1 MHQKQPAPDSAHGLC
16 IWRKSRSFVSLSVVM
31 KLLGRLCVLML
42 LTCLWV
48 APADAQ
54 FRRAK
59 AKPVRQEES
68 PLSAEIA
75 KLLAEAKSLQAQYK
89 ESEALAKYEL
99 VLAKAPATYEALWRA
114 AVLSVRIG
122 SRYTDETRKIAYFS
136 AARLYSSRALV
147 VRPEG
152 AESNYAEAL
161 ALANQATLLTA
172 RARLLAYREMRPYIF
187 KAVAVRPDYADALQ
201 LLGRWHFRVDH
212 YNILERIFSRLFLGG
227 TPDEANSNAAIEA
240 LTKAHKL
247 EPQRIQFAYD
257 LARIHIAEKQ
267 RTRAVA
273 VLQDAIE
280 ITPVTAEELEISRRC
295 RKLLVQL
302 NRKMLK
308 QVHSHLREIE

>member
-1 MHQKQPAPDSAHGLC
+1 M
-16 IWRKSRSFVSLSVVM
+16 
-31 KLLGRLCVLML
+31 
-42 LTCLWV
+42 
-48 APADAQ
+48 
-54 FRRAK
+54 
-59 AKPVRQEES
+59 
-68 PLSAEIA
+68 
-75 KLLAEAKSLQAQYK
+75 QAQYK
-89 ESEALAKYEL
+89 ESEALAKYESI
-99 VLAKAPATYEALWRA
+99 LAKAPATYEALWRA

-187 KAVAVRPDYADALQ
+187 KAVAVRPDFTDALQ

-227 TPDEANSNAAIEA
+227 TPDEASSDAAIEA
-240 LTKAHKL
+240 LTRAHEL

-267 RTRAVA
+267 RTRAIA
-273 VLQDAIE
+273 VLQDAME

>member
-1 MHQKQPAPDSAHGLC
+1 
-16 IWRKSRSFVSLSVVM
+16 M
-31 KLLGRLCVLML
+31 KLLVRLCVLVL
-42 LTCLWV
+42 LTGLWA
-48 APADAQ
+48 APAEAQ
-54 FRRAK
+54 FWRTRP
-59 AKPVRQEES
+59 KPTPQVES
-68 PLSAEIA
+68 PLSAEIT
-75 KLLAEAKSLQAQYK
+75 KLLAEAKSLQDQYK
-89 ESEALAKYEL
+89 ESEALARYEL

-122 SRYTDETRKIAYFS
+122 ARYTDETRKIAYFS
-136 AARLYSSRALV
+136 AARLYASRALV
-147 VRPEG
+147 VRPEA

-161 ALANQATLLTA
+161 ALANQATLLTS

-187 KAVAVRPDYADALQ
+187 KAVTARPDFADAWQ

-227 TPDEANSNAAIEA
+227 TPDGASSAAAVEAM
-240 LTKAHKL
+240 TKAHQL

-267 RTRAVA
+267 RTRAIA
-273 VLQDAIE
+273 ALQDAIE

-302 NRKMLK
+302 NRKLLK
-308 QVHSHLREIE
+308 QVQEHLRGLD